1 MKCYAVIDTNVL
13 VSSLL
18 TKNLDS
24 ATVSVIKLIVDG
36 SVTPVFSDEILQ
48 EYNDVLHR
56 KKFHFRH
63 ENIQKL
69 LDIFSYFGWKITPHT
84 ADYELPDPKD
94 VPFYEVTMEI
104 KENHGY
110 LVTGN
115 KKHFPGKPYIVD
127 AREFVDIVKSL

>member
-24 ATVSVIKLIVDG
+24 ATVNVIRLIVDG

-56 KKFHFRH
+56 KKFHFSQ

-69 LDIFSYFGWKITPHT
+69 LDVFSYFGLKITPYT
-84 ADYELPDPKD
+84 TDYELPDPKD

-104 KENHGY
+104 QENHGY

-115 KKHFPGKPYIVD
+115 KKHFPSKPYIVD
-127 AREFVDIVKSL
+127 AREFVDIVKNL

>member
-1 MKCYAVIDTNVL
+1 MKCYAVIVTNVL

-56 KKFHFRH
+56 KKFYFRH
-63 ENIQKL
+63 N
-69 LDIFSYFGWKITPHT
+69 
-84 ADYELPDPKD
+84 
-94 VPFYEVTMEI
+94 V
-104 KENHGY
+104 
-110 LVTGN
+110 
-115 KKHFPGKPYIVD
+115 
-127 AREFVDIVKSL
+127 